1 MAIPPFDDPWYKT
14 CMSTKRRSS
23 GYAPRRSSPGARLWV
38 PVAAVLVIALL
49 VLLKVTAP
57 PTVNA
62 LDNKPVAAGV
72 VQNLT
77 TVSPKTFAVA
87 ATTAPASPAV
97 AGSSTTWTSGGKP
110 VVFYYGFEWCPY
122 CAASRWAIVTALA
135 RFGTWSGLE
144 YMTSSPTDVDPNTH
158 TVTFLHATYTSPY
171 ITFESVEAQ
180 NPLHAT
186 LQTPTGTQQTA
197 LSKYDPGSGGA
208 FSGPFIDVS
217 NRYLWEA
224 ALVLPTYLHG
234 MGWTAISAA
243 VHSGKGPAGTHI
255 LAGANALSAAICAVD
270 GDQPAAVCTSAT
282 VAKLMQGLPKPGS
295 AA

>member
-1 MAIPPFDDPWYKT
+1 
-14 CMSTKRRSS
+14 MSTKRRPS
-23 GYAPRRSSPGARLWV
+23 GYARRSSFGARLWM
-38 PVAAVLVIALL
+38 PLAALLVIAILI
-49 VLLKVTAP
+49 LLKVTAP
-57 PTVNA
+57 PKVNA
-62 LDNKPVAAGV
+62 LNNKPVAVAV

-77 TVSPKTFAVA
+77 TVSPKTFALA
-87 ATTAPASPAV
+87 ATIAPASHAV

-186 LQTPTGTQQTA
+186 LQTPTGAQQTA
-197 LSKYDPGSGGA
+197 LRKYDVSNRSGA

-217 NRYLWEA
+217 NRYLWEGS
-224 ALVLPTYLHG
+224 LVLPSYLHG
-234 MGWTAISAA
+234 LGWTAISMA
-243 VHSGKGPAGTHI
+243 VHSGKDQAGTHI

-270 GDQPAAVCTSAT
+270 GAQPAAVCTSAT
-282 VAKLMQGLPKPGS
+282 VAKLIQGLPKPGS
-295 AA
+295 TA